1 MAAASLMVVNRLYN
15 SSCELVRIPNIFDL
29 TPFKWK
35 GVNPHHSPTIRST
48 AEWVLSHGTLDD
60 LKRQRLDDVMSE
72 FFGAVAYPYAD
83 YEMLL
88 ILNDAVSVVFLLDE
102 FTDVLD
108 YKGVKSTKE
117 TVMKALTGKSPDDR
131 SLIAN
136 FTRE

>member
-1 MAAASLMVVNRLYN
+1 MVVNHPYN
-15 SSCELVRIPNIFDL
+15 SSRELVRIPNIFDL
-29 TPFKWK
+29 TPFNWQ

-117 TVMKALTGKSPDDR
+117 TVMNALTGKSSNDR